1 MFYRYQINSF
11 LNMKV
16 IYICLTQL
24 PQTSMESLTCL
35 KYKKNPSADR
45 MRMVFVN
52 YDTQET
58 ELLYEFQYIT
68 GIVKVTVSQIE
79 ADVE

>member
-1 MFYRYQINSF
+1 
-11 LNMKV
+11 
-16 IYICLTQL
+16 
-24 PQTSMESLTCL
+24 
-35 KYKKNPSADR
+35 

-68 GIVKVTVSQIE
+68 GIVKVPVSQIE